1 MKVIRKPSE
10 LISLI
15 SSLKDEG
22 KSIGFVPTMGALHEG
37 HLSLIRRAKKENDVT
52 ICSIF
57 VNPKQFNEAK
67 DFQNY
72 PKTPDNDLEL
82 LQKEAADIV
91 FMPSTD
97 DIYFEGQQVYE
108 IDLGHLDQVME
119 GKLRPGHFKGVVN
132 IVGILFQMVSPDK
145 AYFGKKDYQQLMVI
159 KLLANQLFK
168 NITIV
173 AQDTSRDSNGLALSS
188 RNSLLSAQGRIE
200 ASSIYKALTEARQKW
215 NEGAEKTKIA
225 EKVNEIL
232 QAHNMQL
239 EYFEIAEENTLRS
252 LDRMEEGT
260 RAIAFIAVRHEGIRL
275 IDNMQLN

>member
-10 LISLI
+10 LSSLI

-52 ICSIF
+52 VCSIF

-72 PKTPDNDLEL
+72 PKTPDNDLVL
-82 LQKEAADIV
+82 LQKEGADIV

-97 DIYFEGQQVYE
+97 DIYFEGQHVYE

-168 NITIV
+168 KITIV
-173 AQDTSRDSNGLALSS
+173 AQDTSRDSSGLALSS
-188 RNSLLSAQGRIE
+188 RNSLLSAQGRIK
-200 ASSIYKALTEARQKW
+200 ASSIYKALTEARQQW
-215 NEGAEKTKIA
+215 NEGADKTKIA
-225 EKVNEIL
+225 EKVNELL
-232 QAHNMQL
+232 QVHHIQL
-239 EYFEIAEENTLRS
+239 EYFEIAEEDTLRS
-252 LDRMEEGT
+252 LDQMAEGT